1 MNIVRAIGQTFIDYQ
16 YGVIR
21 VFSQLCPRGAVTLSL
36 ETRNK
41 NEDDKEKKER
51 EEKMGGKKYRR
62 RKKRLRQSDERQCRR
77 KKGSVCAEAE
87 VIAEIARLL
96 FLLCARTQPRSPTS
110 IYKYKRVYIYIYV

>member
-21 VFSQLCPRGAVTLSL
+21 VFSQRELWPRGAVTLSL

-51 EEKMGGKKYRR
+51 EEEEKMGGKNIGDGRR
-62 RKKRLRQSDERQCRR
+62 DEAPAKRRTSMSTEERKRLC
-77 KKGSVCAEAE
+77 GSGSNCGNCSTTFPFVRAYTAALTD
-87 VIAEIARLL
+87 INI
-96 FLLCARTQPRSPTS
+96 Q
-110 IYKYKRVYIYIYV
+110 I

>member
-21 VFSQLCPRGAVTLSL
+21 VFSQRELCPRGAVTLSL

-51 EEKMGGKKYRR
+51 EEKMGGKNIGDGRR
-62 RKKRLRQSDERQCRR
+62 DSGKATNVNVDGRKEAFVRKR
-77 KKGSVCAEAE
+77 K
-87 VIAEIARLL
+87 
-96 FLLCARTQPRSPTS
+96 
-110 IYKYKRVYIYIYV
+110 

>member
-21 VFSQLCPRGAVTLSL
+21 VFLQRELCPRGAVTLSL

-62 RKKRLRQSDERQCRR
+62 RKKRRGSGKATNVNVDGR
-77 KKGSVCAEAE
+77 KEAF
-87 VIAEIARLL
+87 VR
-96 FLLCARTQPRSPTS
+96 
-110 IYKYKRVYIYIYV
+110 KRK